1 MVSAAPAE
9 SSPVRLLGRGLV
21 RRCARCGSGR
31 LFRRWFTMVERCPR
45 CDYKFERE
53 EGFFLGAYVVNLGIT
68 QLAVVAYI
76 GISIVLTLPDPPLL
90 PLALGAAAV
99 AALTPLIAYPFSK
112 TFWTAIDLV
121 MHPAHLR
128 D

>member
-1 MVSAAPAE
+1 
-9 SSPVRLLGRGLV
+9 
-21 RRCARCGSGR
+21 
-31 LFRRWFTMVERCPR
+31 MVERCPR

-76 GISIVLTLPDPPLL
+76 GLSIVLTLPDPPLI
-90 PLALGAAAV
+90 PLAAGGAVVAV
-99 AALTPLIAYPFSK
+99 LTPLIAYPFSK
-112 TFWTAIDLV
+112 TFWTGIDLV
-121 MHPAHLR
+121 MHPGHLR

>member
-1 MVSAAPAE
+1 
-9 SSPVRLLGRGLV
+9 
-21 RRCARCGSGR
+21 
-31 LFRRWFTMVERCPR
+31 MVECCPR
-45 CDYKFERE
+45 CEYKFARE

-76 GISIVLTLPDPPLL
+76 GVSIVLTLPDPPLI
-90 PLALGAAAV
+90 PLAIGGAAV
-99 AALTPLIAYPFSK
+99 AIVTPAIFYPVSK

-128 D
+128 DQPD

>member
-1 MVSAAPAE
+1 
-9 SSPVRLLGRGLV
+9 
-21 RRCARCGSGR
+21 
-31 LFRRWFTMVERCPR
+31 MVERCPR

-76 GISIVLTLPDPPLL
+76 GLSIVLTLPDPPLF
-90 PLALGAAAV
+90 PLAIGGAAV
-99 AALTPLIAYPFSK
+99 AILTPPIAYPFSK

-121 MHPAHLR
+121 MHPAHLE

>member
-1 MVSAAPAE
+1 
-9 SSPVRLLGRGLV
+9 
-21 RRCARCGSGR
+21 
-31 LFRRWFTMVERCPR
+31 MVERCPR
-45 CDYKFERE
+45 CAYKFERE

-68 QLAVVAYI
+68 QLVVVAYI
-76 GISIVLTLPDPPLL
+76 GLAIVLTLPDPPIL
-90 PLALGAAAV
+90 PLALGGGAV
-99 AALTPLIAYPFSK
+99 AILTPLIGYPISK